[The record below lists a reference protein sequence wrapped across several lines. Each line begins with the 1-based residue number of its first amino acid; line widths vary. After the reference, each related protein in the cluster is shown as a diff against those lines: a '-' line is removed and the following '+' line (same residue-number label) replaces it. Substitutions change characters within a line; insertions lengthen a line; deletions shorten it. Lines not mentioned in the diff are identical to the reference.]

1 MTSVAYAAGGA
12 APAAPSALAQ
22 FVPIILIFVV
32 FYFLLIR
39 PQQKKAKE
47 HQAFLDGLKKGD
59 IVISRGGIQG
69 TVRGL
74 TDSMVTL
81 EIADNVRV
89 KVARSYIQGPMSSMN
104 PAPGKE
110 ECKNGK

>member
-1 MTSVAYAAGGA
+1 MTSIAYAAGGA
-12 APAAPSALAQ
+12 ASAAPNVLAQ

-47 HQAFLDGLKKGD
+47 QQAFLDGLKKGD
-59 IVISRGGIQG
+59 IVISRGGLQG

-89 KVARSYIQGPMSSMN
+89 KVARSYVQGPMPSMN
-104 PAPGKE
+104 PVPGKE
-110 ECKNGK
+110 ECKTGK